1 MNDSKVVL
9 TPGELAKR
17 WDITPKTLKDWR
29 RDGKGPRWFAPGGG
43 STIRYRIE
51 DVLAHEEG
59 LVRGGDDLAVSR
71 ALDEYGI
78 TVDEVAAGKF
88 NAEAANEI
96 ARIMARAMLGQEQD
110 EVTTH
115 G

>member
-59 LVRGGDDLAVSR
+59 LIRGGDDLAVAR
-71 ALDEYGI
+71 ALDDFGI
-78 TVDEVAAGKF
+78 SLHEVAGGRFGALAGG
-88 NAEAANEI
+88 EI
-96 ARIMARAMLGQEQD
+96 AKLMARAMLGYEQND
-110 EVTTH
+110 EVTH
-115 G
+115 E